1 MVSMVQMYYLL
12 TEEGNQVC
20 TPQTIKKEPKQ
31 PDGDPPPIATPARAA
46 SASGVMP
53 KTPKPTSQAREE
65 KQEQGGVII
74 TRAILGKGAM
84 QRRAMQR
91 VQRLQNQV
99 TYFIDPTSG
108 GQESP
113 AQHTTRLAVFKLIT
127 LSLQEFPNVVRA
139 AQHGNILQLLVGV
152 YEADVRRPEQ
162 RQRRVCQQ
170 IYTFQRENDESPTQF
185 LNRWLTLVAQN
196 GEADHELQV
205 CETMLQECFMEA
217 VGQQDSWA
225 KASLGMWHARDEG
238 ASLVDLYSQFTI
250 HSPSTLEPKL
260 QANLGTK
267 NDKPT
272 GNSSQ
277 RKSGRRCYSHTE
289 GQCFYPED
297 CKFAHCKL

>member
-74 TRAILGKGAM
+74 TRAILGKVAM

-152 YEADVRRPEQ
+152 YEA
-162 RQRRVCQQ
+162 
-170 IYTFQRENDESPTQF
+170 S
-185 LNRWLTLVAQN
+185 
-196 GEADHELQV
+196 
-205 CETMLQECFMEA
+205 
-217 VGQQDSWA
+217 
-225 KASLGMWHARDEG
+225 
-238 ASLVDLYSQFTI
+238 
-250 HSPSTLEPKL
+250 
-260 QANLGTK
+260 
-267 NDKPT
+267 
-272 GNSSQ
+272 
-277 RKSGRRCYSHTE
+277 
-289 GQCFYPED
+289 
-297 CKFAHCKL
+297 